1 MGASSNFFKR
11 ILTGGTRRGAA
22 AAGDNRSNPDK
33 SVSDKASLSES
44 TTPSSERSHPSDCKD
59 NSSSMILDD
68 ACVEIPSSTSHALL
82 MADWAALRIQTAF
95 RGFLARRA
103 LRALKGL
110 VRLQALI
117 RGHAVRRQAAITLKC
132 MQALV
137 RVQARVRARR
147 VRMTEEGLAIQQT
160 ISQSRL
166 MEAQIRESEMG
177 WCASSGTI
185 QDIQAKLQ
193 QKQEGII
200 KRERAKA
207 YASTHQWQPKVVT
220 TGGNSQVY
228 FHHEGDTHWSW
239 SWLDRWMLAR
249 PWENHILDCDT
260 GVKEDLTQHHY
271 TDNQFMQS
279 LVEDSSAPLQAVLT
293 TKAADANDMSPITS
307 TLIQLQR
314 QQEQMLGGYHVSDS
328 QSDPSSTPPSQA
340 ILYNRENM
348 QPAAAGQ
355 RSYMAATKSAQ
366 AKIRLH
372 TTRTSKQQ
380 QNVDYDHLPGP
391 RKHLSAAAATAA
403 RHEPSQEQVSQHF
416 LTGSSRIRS
425 KAFQGTASIMTSAS
439 GNRALQ
445 QTGTHKLSETKQIPD
460 HGSSKYVD
468 YLTTSSNSERP
479 LTSQKAADLLIN
491 SYKQERNNSPKP
503 GSSLLHSTLNY
514 DQRHSSRKGHQGDQF
529 LNNSY
534 SYERPLKS
542 SKDLYQQSRKSADL
556 ATMSSSHKQN
566 KAPAG
571 NYLQQSYNLERRS
584 FERPSS
590 CRSNGDGHHHHPARK
605 SDSRPHSSKGNGGD
619 YLRKFSQ
626 SDRQSIHSG
635 DYNTSLKS
643 SPADFRKPFR

>member
-1 MGASSNFFKR
+1 LS
-11 ILTGGTRRGAA
+11 GT
-22 AAGDNRSNPDK
+22 
-33 SVSDKASLSES
+33 
-44 TTPSSERSHPSDCKD
+44 
-59 NSSSMILDD
+59 
-68 ACVEIPSSTSHALL
+68 
-82 MADWAALRIQTAF
+82 
-95 RGFLARRA
+95 
-103 LRALKGL
+103 
-110 VRLQALI
+110 
-117 RGHAVRRQAAITLKC
+117 
-132 MQALV
+132 ALV
-137 RVQARVRARR
+137 FIFIF
-147 VRMTEEGLAIQQT
+147 LC
-160 ISQSRL
+160 L
-166 MEAQIRESEMG
+166 
-177 WCASSGTI
+177 
-185 QDIQAKLQ
+185 L
-193 QKQEGII
+193 
-200 KRERAKA
+200 
-207 YASTHQWQPKVVT
+207 QWQPKVVT

-228 FHHEGDTHWSW
+228 FHHEGDTHWGW
-239 SWLDRWMLAR
+239 SWLDRWMLAQ

-260 GVKEDLTQHHY
+260 VVKEDLTQHHY
-271 TDNQFMQS
+271 TDNQLMQS
-279 LVEDSSAPLQAVLT
+279 LVEDSTAPLQAVLT
-293 TKAADANDMSPITS
+293 TKAADANDLACMSPITS

-340 ILYNRENM
+340 ILYNRENI

-380 QNVDYDHLPGP
+380 QNVDYDHLP
-391 RKHLSAAAATAA
+391 RKHLSAAAAATAA
-403 RHEPSQEQVSQHF
+403 RHEPSQQQVSQHF

-439 GNRALQ
+439 GSRALQ

-460 HGSSKYVD
+460 HGLERASSKYVD

-491 SYKQERNNSPKP
+491 SYKQERNNSQKP

-514 DQRHSSRKGHQGDQF
+514 DQRRSSHKGHQGDQF

-542 SKDLYQQSRKSADL
+542 SKDLYQPSRKSADL
-556 ATMSSSHKQN
+556 ATTSSSHKQN

-619 YLRKFSQ
+619 YLRKFYQ

>member
-1 MGASSNFFKR
+1 MKR
-11 ILTGGTRRGAA
+11 LESFDCQAQLW
-22 AAGDNRSNPDK
+22 
-33 SVSDKASLSES
+33 ASLVL
-44 TTPSSERSHPSDCKD
+44 
-59 NSSSMILDD
+59 ILFFL
-68 ACVEIPSSTSHALL
+68 CLL
-82 MADWAALRIQTAF
+82 
-95 RGFLARRA
+95 
-103 LRALKGL
+103 
-110 VRLQALI
+110 
-117 RGHAVRRQAAITLKC
+117 
-132 MQALV
+132 
-137 RVQARVRARR
+137 
-147 VRMTEEGLAIQQT
+147 
-160 ISQSRL
+160 
-166 MEAQIRESEMG
+166 
-177 WCASSGTI
+177 
-185 QDIQAKLQ
+185 
-193 QKQEGII
+193 
-200 KRERAKA
+200 
-207 YASTHQWQPKVVT
+207 QWQPKVVT

-228 FHHEGDTHWSW
+228 FHHEGDTHWGW

-271 TDNQFMQS
+271 TDNQLMQS

-293 TKAADANDMSPITS
+293 TKAADANDLAYTSPITS
-307 TLIQLQR
+307 SLIQLQR

-391 RKHLSAAAATAA
+391 RKHLSAAAAAAA

-439 GNRALQ
+439 GSRSLQ
-445 QTGTHKLSETKQIPD
+445 QTGTHKLSEMKQIPD
-460 HGSSKYVD
+460 HGLERASGKYVD

-479 LTSQKAADLLIN
+479 LTSRKAADLLIN
-491 SYKQERNNSPKP
+491 SYKQERNNSQKP
-503 GSSLLHSTLNY
+503 GSSLLHSTFNY
-514 DQRHSSRKGHQGDQF
+514 DQRHSSHKDHQGDQF

-542 SKDLYQQSRKSADL
+542 SKDLCQPSRKSADL

-566 KAPAG
+566 KAPEG
-571 NYLQQSYNLERRS
+571 NYLQQSYNQERQS

-590 CRSNGDGHHHHPARK
+590 CRSNGDDHHHHPARK
-605 SDSRPHSSKGNGGD
+605 SDSRPHRSKGNGGD
-619 YLRKFSQ
+619 YLHKSYQ

-635 DYNTSLKS
+635 DCNTSLKS
-643 SPADFRKPFR
+643 SHADFRKPFR